1 MGISISD
8 LTYIAG
14 TWEGSGHAEYPT
26 IQPIDYRE
34 ELIFTLNKKDLVI
47 HYEQRTWIKSSDER
61 NNEPIF
67 WESGFFIDKNNGL
80 FDLVSAQKTGRMEIL
95 RGSARRIDKNSIE
108 LPLTS
113 ISIVNDSRMIRS
125 GRVYTFS
132 KNVLQYELKMS
143 TTANVSYQ
151 RHLMGRLTKTNS

>member
-61 NNEPIF
+61 HNEPIF

-95 RGSARRIDKNSIE
+95 RGSARRIDKNS
-108 LPLTS
+108 
-113 ISIVNDSRMIRS
+113 
-125 GRVYTFS
+125 
-132 KNVLQYELKMS
+132 
-143 TTANVSYQ
+143 
-151 RHLMGRLTKTNS
+151 